1 MTRPTRR
8 RTVLLA
14 AVTAAALVASACG
27 RDSGEDDAPAE
38 GEAVSQGKASGEIN
52 VWAMGTEGEKLSVL
66 ADDFMKDNPD
76 AKVNVTAVPWDGAHN
91 KISAAIAGQQTP
103 DVTMLGTTWI
113 GEFAKTG
120 ALDVVPSD
128 FVSEEDFF
136 PGAWETGVVDGT
148 SYSVPWYVET
158 RLLYVNSAVAEK
170 AGITEPPATWDEL
183 KQAVKDMQEK
193 GGAKWG
199 TYLQPGQTGA
209 WQTVVPFI
217 WQNGG
222 DVYDGENF
230 TLDSPEATEALE
242 YYQSFY
248 TEGLS
253 TKDRLRE
260 GETEP
265 KILSGEIGSFVS
277 GPWHIGLLNEL
288 GGEGKF
294 ELWPMPSGPGEANS
308 FIGGSNM
315 SVFKESKNRDAAWK
329 FVSYLMQPEV
339 QVKWYQTVNDLP
351 AVQKAWDDEAL
362 SGDEQL
368 KTFGDQLDKAKAPP
382 SIPTWEQ
389 IAAGVDTEL
398 EKIAK
403 GTATPADAAKAMQAQ
418 ATSIGSGG

>member
-8 RTVLLA
+8 TVLLT
-14 AVTAAALVASACG
+14 AVTAVALAATACG
-27 RDSGEDDAPAE
+27 RDSGGGSASQ
-38 GEAVSQGKASGEIN
+38 GGAVSQGKASGEIT

-76 AKVNVTAVPWDGAHN
+76 AKVTVTAVPWDGAHN

-120 ALDVVPSD
+120 ALDPVPSD
-128 FVSEEDFF
+128 FVRKADFF

-158 RLLYVNSAVAEK
+158 RLLFVNKAVAKK
-170 AGITEPPATWDEL
+170 AGITEAPKTWDGL
-183 KQAVKDMQEK
+183 KQAVKDMQTK

-209 WQTVVPFI
+209 WQTVMPFV

-222 DVYDGENF
+222 DIYDGQKF
-230 TLDSPEATEALE
+230 TLDSPEAVKALE
-242 YYQSFY
+242 YYKSFY
-248 TEGLS
+248 DEGLS
-253 TKDRLRE
+253 TKDRYRE

-265 KILSGEIGSFVS
+265 KILSGEVASFVS
-277 GPWHIGLLNEL
+277 GPWHIGLLNGL
-288 GGEGKF
+288 GGAGKY
-294 ELWPMPSGPGEANS
+294 ELWPMPSGSGDATS

-315 SVFKESKNRDAAWK
+315 SVFKNTKNRDGAWK
-329 FVSYLMQPEV
+329 FVSYLMRPDV
-339 QVKWYQTVNDLP
+339 QVKWYKTVSDLP
-351 AVQKAWDDEAL
+351 AVQKAWDDGTLA
-362 SGDEQL
+362 GDDL
-368 KTFGDQLDKAKAPP
+368 LTTFGDQLGKAKAPP

-403 GTATPADAAKAMQAQ
+403 GTESAADAAKAMQAQ
-418 ATSIGSGG
+418 ATSIGTGG